1 MLRQKVEYQQRLD
14 DERARNEQ
22 LRDLERR
29 LQIKGLDKI
38 THRNTLAEDL
48 RGKLSGVLQ
57 KFHFI
62 DDGDKQDVV
71 LGVIG
76 ALRATLS
83 AETLITIT
91 GEMNPFEKEKL
102 LRGLFQDEIGSLTQY
117 VESWGESSLLTSA
130 LVLSD
135 PCSCFCC

>member
-1 MLRQKVEYQQRLD
+1 MILLKLNVLTFPIEMLRQKQEYQGRIET
-14 DERARNEQ
+14 ERARNEQ
-22 LRDLERR
+22 LRDLEKR

-62 DDGDKQDVV
+62 DDIDKQDVV
-71 LGVIG
+71 LGVIS

-83 AETLITIT
+83 ADTLLVITD
-91 GEMNPFEKEKL
+91 EMSPFEKDKL
-102 LRGLFQDEIGSLTQY
+102 LRGLFQDEISSLTQY
-117 VESWGESSLLTSA
+117 VE
-130 LVLSD
+130 
-135 PCSCFCC
+135 